1 MKTPLN
7 TLKRL
12 LELEGWHTNFRNTIT
27 YYKTVGNNKFEI
39 HILKDYILVC
49 CYFETFRDN
58 HTSPVSWGT
67 ILTGSTE
74 FKEDELVLFIA
85 WILAIENQRGI
96 SLIKNERR
104 IELLRNFKVIR
115 DARQAKVEALNLAIP
130 KMFVK

>member
-1 MKTPLN
+1 MKTPLS

-12 LELEGWHTNFRNTIT
+12 LELEGWYSNFRNTIT
-27 YYKTVGNNKFEI
+27 YYKTINNNKFEI
-39 HILKDYILVC
+39 HIFKDYILVC
-49 CYFETFRDN
+49 CYFEMAVTR
-58 HTSPVSWGT
+58 PVNWGT
-67 ILTGSTE
+67 IITGSTE
-74 FKEDELVLFIA
+74 FKEDEFVLFIA